1 MKKNIYL
8 NSRLFTSAVI
18 FFLSQ
23 FVVAQTSYL
32 DGAKQNVLNE
42 SSLQYETCKMISQS
56 TYNPLNQKYESKQI
70 QDPACVARNNQISA
84 SRSAAAQ
91 GAAQASSLN
100 VGNSSGIQAPTAPT
114 LKDCGSTTG
123 TMGFAN
129 TAYFSCQQTNANLQ
143 ADYNYKMSIYNN
155 AKNLTAGS
163 VVTKSDQDLYSN
175 MDDSTATGGLDEIQK
190 KNEDGMSLYDAASKA
205 LAGLAAFNYAKAA
218 MCQGQCSAAGGGCC
232 PAAPAFQALGAA
244 YTLLNGQSNK
254 QSDEHEAS
262 AYQACTAYNQ
272 LSSTQKSCG
281 PPPTTTTKYTRP
293 EGCTSINV
301 ADCPGVGSDITG
313 LNGKQNNSGASSF
326 ISPELN
332 KFAEVLPDGSVKTAD
347 GKIYSLSDFKDAKS
361 LMAKGLTAAQATA
374 LLDSMNAK
382 DGVLAKAGLDAKGQL
397 KNMNYASGS
406 FGDSGSTKVIDI
418 NAGVDSGKLYKDK
431 LKGLDDDEK
440 NRKPSS
446 EGLAK
451 EFNGELIGVANDDIF
466 LMMNRRYKRIGDQD
480 TLISP

>member
-1 MKKNIYL
+1 MKKNIHL
-8 NSRLFTSAVI
+8 NSRLAISAVV

-23 FVVAQTSYL
+23 FAVAQTSYL
-32 DGAKQNVLNE
+32 DGAKQNVLND

-56 TYNPLNQKYESKQI
+56 VYNPLTQKYESKQI
-70 QDPACVARNNQISA
+70 QDPVCVARNNQISA
-84 SRSAAAQ
+84 SRSAAVQ
-91 GAAQASSLN
+91 GAAQAASIN
-100 VGNSSGIQAPTAPT
+100 DGNSAGLKAPTAPT
-114 LKDCGSTTG
+114 LKDCGSATG
-123 TMGFAN
+123 AMGFAN
-129 TAYFSCQQTNANLQ
+129 TAYFSCQQTNASLQ
-143 ADYNYKMSIYNN
+143 ADYNYKNSIYNN
-155 AKNLTAGS
+155 ATNLTKGS
-163 VVTKSDQDLYSN
+163 VATKSDQDLYSN

-218 MCQGQCSAAGGGCC
+218 MCKGSCPTGCC
-232 PAAPAFQALGAA
+232 PAASAFQALGAA

-254 QSDEHEAS
+254 QSDEHQAS

-281 PPPTTTTKYTRP
+281 PPPATTTKYTRP

-301 ADCPGVGSDITG
+301 ADCPGVGSDIAG
-313 LNGKQNNSGASSF
+313 LNGKLDNSGASSF

-332 KFAEVLPDGSVKTAD
+332 KFAEVLPDGSVKTPD
-347 GKIYSLSDFKDAKS
+347 GKIYSLSDFKDVKS

-397 KNMNYASGS
+397 KNLNYAGSGS
-406 FGDSGSTKVIDI
+406 GDGGGSGTKVIDI
-418 NAGVDSGKLYKDK
+418 NAGADSGKLYKDK
-431 LKGLDDDEK
+431 LNGLSDDEK

-451 EFNGELIGVANDDIF
+451 EFNGELIGVASDDIF

>member
-1 MKKNIYL
+1 MKKNIHFKGQL
-8 NSRLFTSAVI
+8 LISAVG

-23 FVVAQTSYL
+23 FVFAQTSYL
-32 DGAKQNVLNE
+32 DGAKENVLSE
-42 SSLQYETCKMISQS
+42 SSLQYETCKLISQS
-56 TYNPLNQKYESKQI
+56 VYNPLNQKYETKQI

-84 SRSAAAQ
+84 SRSTAVQ
-91 GAAQASSLN
+91 GAAQAASIN
-100 VGNSSGIQAPTAPT
+100 EGNSAGLIAPTAPT
-114 LKDCGSTTG
+114 LKDCGSATG

-143 ADYNYKMSIYNN
+143 ADYNYKNSIYTN
-155 AKNLTAGS
+155 ATNLTKGS
-163 VVTKSDQDLYSN
+163 VATKSDQDLYSN

-205 LAGLAAFNYAKAA
+205 LSGLAAFNYAKAA
-218 MCQGQCSAAGGGCC
+218 MCKGSCPQGCC
-232 PAAPAFQALGAA
+232 PAASAFQALGAA

-281 PPPTTTTKYTRP
+281 PPPTATTTKYTRP

-301 ADCPGVGSDITG
+301 VDCPGVGSDIAG
-313 LNGKQNNSGASSF
+313 LNGKLNTGGVSSL

-332 KFAEVLPDGSVKTAD
+332 KFAEVLPDGSIKTLD
-347 GKIYSLSDFKDAKS
+347 GKVFSLSDFKDVKS

-397 KNMNYASGS
+397 KSMNYAGGGS
-406 FGDSGSTKVIDI
+406 GDSGGGTKIVDI
-418 NAGVDSGKLYKDK
+418 NAGIDSGKLYNDK

>member
-1 MKKNIYL
+1 MKKNIRYS
-8 NSRLFTSAVI
+8 SRLFIGVVA
-18 FFLSQ
+18 FFISQ

-32 DGAKQNVLNE
+32 DGAQQNVLNE
-42 SSLQYETCKMISQS
+42 SSLQYETCKMVSQS
-56 TYNPLNQKYESKQI
+56 VYNPLNQKYESKQI

-84 SRSAAAQ
+84 SRSTAVQ
-91 GAAQASSLN
+91 GAAQAASIN
-100 VGNSSGIQAPTAPT
+100 EGNSAGLKAPIAPT
-114 LKDCGSTTG
+114 LKDCGSSTG
-123 TMGFAN
+123 GMGFAN
-129 TAYFSCQQTNANLQ
+129 TAYFSCQQSNANLQ
-143 ADYNYKMSIYNN
+143 ADYNYKNSIYNN

-163 VVTKSDQDLYSN
+163 VATKSDQDLYSN

-218 MCQGQCSAAGGGCC
+218 MCKGTCPEGCC

-281 PPPTTTTKYTRP
+281 PPPSTTTKYTRP

-301 ADCPGVGSDITG
+301 ADCPGVGNDIAG

-332 KFAEVLPDGSVKTAD
+332 KFAEVLPDGSVKTSD
-347 GKIYSLSDFKDAKS
+347 GKIFNLSDFKDAKS

-397 KNMNYASGS
+397 KNLNYAGGGSGD
-406 FGDSGSTKVIDI
+406 GGGGGTKVVDI

-431 LKGLDDDEK
+431 LKDLNDDEK